1 MSSIHDGSSCTGGKG
16 KEDFTRV
23 LVTAYLLSHPSQ
35 PPSMGPARELLFHL
49 TFSRASASPLLLP
62 LLPWLSYIILGP
74 SWFFSLLLGSFL
86 GSADFYFFFA
96 FLVIL
101 IILEFKLSAAYPS
114 PALNPRGKKG
124 NRGPQL
130 PEERSGLKGPGPEQR
145 AGGFMLC

>member
-86 GSADFYFFFA
+86 GSADFFFFFCIFGHPHYTGVQA
-96 FLVIL
+96 
-101 IILEFKLSAAYPS
+101 LSCLS
-114 PALNPRGKKG
+114 FTSTK
-124 NRGPQL
+124 
-130 PEERSGLKGPGPEQR
+130 SQR
-145 AGGFMLC
+145 